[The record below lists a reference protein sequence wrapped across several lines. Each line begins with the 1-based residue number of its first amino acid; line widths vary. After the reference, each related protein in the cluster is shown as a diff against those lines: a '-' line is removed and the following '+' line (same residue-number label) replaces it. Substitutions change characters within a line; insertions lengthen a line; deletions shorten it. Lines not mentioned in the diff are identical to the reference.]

1 MGHGAMHG
9 GCRGSGGDLM
19 AGGSSGR
26 RRGGGAVYGGS
37 TDHDPQPP
45 AARPLTGGDHGG
57 HECAASWTI
66 SIV

>member
-1 MGHGAMHG
+1 MGDGAMHG

-19 AGGSSGR
+19 AEAAL
-26 RRGGGAVYGGS
+26 GGGAVYGGS

-45 AARPLTGGDHGG
+45 AARPLTGGNHGG